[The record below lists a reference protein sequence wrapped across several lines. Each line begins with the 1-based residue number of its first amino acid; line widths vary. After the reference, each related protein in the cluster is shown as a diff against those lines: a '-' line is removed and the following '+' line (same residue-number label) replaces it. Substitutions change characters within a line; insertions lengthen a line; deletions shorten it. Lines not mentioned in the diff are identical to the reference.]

1 MTTIEAIREATAHR
15 FDLTGRELL
24 APDRTRRI
32 VHPRQLAMLIAR
44 EETGHS
50 LPAIAYLFGLN
61 DHTTVIHAIKA
72 CRERIAES
80 QVWAGHYACI
90 KAVLG

>member
-1 MTTIEAIREATAHR
+1 MTTIEAVREATAQR
-15 FDLTGRELL
+15 FNLIGSDLL
-24 APDRTRRI
+24 AQPGKRSNA
-32 VHPRQLAMLIAR
+32 HPRQLAMLIAR

-61 DHTTVIHAIKA
+61 DHTTVIHAIKV

-90 KAVLG
+90 KTVLG